1 MPETRQLNV
10 FLCHSSGDKPKVREL
25 YKLLCAERWIV
36 PWLDEEMLI
45 PGMDWN
51 LEIEKALR
59 GADVILFCLSAQSV
73 SKEGYV
79 QKEIK
84 RALDIADEKPD
95 GTIYDIPL
103 RLEACEIPTRLS
115 KKQWLDYYAEG
126 AHEKLLKS
134 LEIRAQGLGIESE
147 SKTLDAKPAAPVSVS
162 SAPESVA
169 RSRPESALSAPTPVD
184 RLQPESDNDL
194 HSFVKINVLG
204 QKPFWIGKYPV
215 TNAQYARFL
224 QADDFANP
232 QFWLGF
238 PKFDENCQ
246 PIGNWGEDGLNWLR
260 ERLKDY
266 EFFPPE
272 MWKVEPEYWQDPDFG
287 LAQPNN
293 PVVGVN
299 FYEANAYCN
308 WLAAHWRELPESAS
322 LSAFI
327 LPNSEFKFRLPLE
340 KEWISAAGGDKP
352 EGRYPWDLPGKA
364 TTDLDQIEI
373 RANTRNMLLRPGK
386 TSLVN
391 QYPLGKSPH
400 GVCDLA
406 GNVAELQANRWTSS
420 DLVISLKGGSW
431 YEVASQACV
440 SVNDHIVRI
449 NRLRQVGFRVFA
461 FFA

>member
-25 YKLLCAERWIV
+25 YKRLCAERWIA

-51 LEIEKALR
+51 LEIENALR
-59 GADVILFCLSAQSV
+59 KADVILFCLSAQSV

-134 LEIRAQGLGIESE
+134 LKIRAQGLGIESE
-147 SKTLDAKPAAPVSVS
+147 SKTPNAKPAAPVSIS
-162 SAPESVA
+162 SAPASV
-169 RSRPESALSAPTPVD
+169 S
-184 RLQPESDNDL
+184 ESDLDL

-246 PIGNWGEDGLNWLR
+246 KIGNWGEEGLNWLR
-260 ERLKDY
+260 EKLKDY

-272 MWKVEPEYWQDPDFG
+272 MWKVEPEAWQDPDFG
-287 LAQPNN
+287 IARPDN

-299 FYEANAYCN
+299 FYEAHAYAN
-308 WLAAHWRELPESAS
+308 WLLAHWSELPEAQVNSIRPK
-322 LSAFI
+322 I
-327 LPNSEFKFRLPLE
+327 LRLPLE
-340 KEWISAAGGDKP
+340 TEWVAAAGGDKP
-352 EGRYPWDLPGKA
+352 EGRYPWDVPGKA
-364 TTDLDQIEI
+364 TTEI
-373 RANTRNMLLRPGK
+373 TEITKRANIEASK
-386 TSLVN
+386 TGHTTLVN
-391 QYPLGKSPH
+391 QYLSGKSPH
-400 GVCDLA
+400 GVLDLA
-406 GNVAELQANRWTSS
+406 GNVWEWQANFYDKQGYPALR
-420 DLVISLKGGSW
+420 GGSW
-431 YEVASQACV
+431 RNAADDAWV
-440 SVNDHIVRI
+440 SSRGGEPPIGRGND
-449 NRLRQVGFRVFA
+449 LGFRLLA
-461 FFA
+461 LPG